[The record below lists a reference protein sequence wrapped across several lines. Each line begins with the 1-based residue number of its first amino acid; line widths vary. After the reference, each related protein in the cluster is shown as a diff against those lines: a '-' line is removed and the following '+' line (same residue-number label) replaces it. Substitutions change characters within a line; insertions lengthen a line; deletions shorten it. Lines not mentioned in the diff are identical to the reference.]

1 MSYDTDYMYMGGATT
16 TEILASVRAGHLGGH
31 DYDYANIVSMACE
44 NGAVFLDKVLSGI
57 ENLGANVDAFA
68 WETDRDHLTAMSLY
82 ARHHADIA
90 IVMAKHGVDTS
101 PLWETKDGLST
112 EDVSTLK
119 SIAATVKR
127 AKALLPPTPGY
138 RDPPYIE
145 LPRLANAIAGFAMRK
160 DGAARI
166 CEHAEAVVKL
176 LGKWGLDKDD
186 AALAWLLGILD
197 VAETREEEA
206 VIREEIR
213 HATRETMWAR
223 GLPIVDGLRW
233 GNPTHSWSGEE
244 ELIRSIAIADSICL
258 VREWLGGDEK
268 RRQMATWKHNASS
281 ALFEGLDKVKEVKYP
296 GLFKE
301 RIPAEIASLQEERQ
315 NWGDELYCRRRGGIP
330 VNPTT
335 NETT

>member
-1 MSYDTDYMYMGGATT
+1 M
-16 TEILASVRAGHLGGH
+16 
-31 DYDYANIVSMACE
+31 
-44 NGAVFLDKVLSGI
+44 
-57 ENLGANVDAFA
+57 
-68 WETDRDHLTAMSLY
+68 
-82 ARHHADIA
+82 
-90 IVMAKHGVDTS
+90 
-101 PLWETKDGLST
+101 
-112 EDVSTLK
+112 
-119 SIAATVKR
+119 KR

-281 ALFEGLDKVKEVKYP
+281 ALFEDLDKVKEVKYP

-301 RIPAEIASLQEERQ
+301 RIPAEIASLQEERK